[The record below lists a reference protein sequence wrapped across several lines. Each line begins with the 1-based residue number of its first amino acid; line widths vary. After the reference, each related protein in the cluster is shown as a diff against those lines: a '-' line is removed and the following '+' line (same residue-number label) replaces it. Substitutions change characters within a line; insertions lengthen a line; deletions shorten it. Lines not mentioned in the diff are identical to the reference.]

1 MPGGALDTQTV
12 IESLARG
19 VSVVPCKPRR
29 TLPGITRTGATS
41 CLAAPFGAA
50 NAEDDALSRILARP
64 SSPISTYKAA
74 QRHFNT
80 LCGFLH
86 FIQITLKLGHS
97 AHLPARKVLYPLP
110 CGVYLQSLK

>member
-1 MPGGALDTQTV
+1 MHSGNALDTQTV

-29 TLPGITRTGATS
+29 TRREHANRGDLR
-41 CLAAPFGAA
+41 LAAPFGAA

-74 QRHFNT
+74 QRIKMT
-80 LCGFLH
+80 LCGFLY
-86 FIQITLKLGHS
+86 FIQTTLKSGHS